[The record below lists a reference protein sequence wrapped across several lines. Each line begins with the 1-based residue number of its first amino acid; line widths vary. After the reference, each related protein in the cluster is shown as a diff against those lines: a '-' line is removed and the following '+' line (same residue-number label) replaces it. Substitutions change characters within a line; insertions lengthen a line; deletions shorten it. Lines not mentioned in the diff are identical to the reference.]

1 MPASDVEEAVQT
13 AIHYA
18 AHPKIS
24 RAWQSRKGT
33 GWLWYAAALAVGG
46 LLLYLKWRASG
57 LEDQLTTLF
66 VLTAVI
72 GGYFWIF
79 IPMRLPDFYDQNKIS
94 FFYDGPL
101 RMNLLGVRFTNR
113 NWPFVVRAAR
123 AWSCVLL
130 VLLPLL
136 YLVLTW
142 LLFPEGVALNSAV
155 LFGFLG
161 SFFIPLYLAAVR
173 HA

>member
-1 MPASDVEEAVQT
+1 
-13 AIHYA
+13 
-18 AHPKIS
+18 
-24 RAWQSRKGT
+24 
-33 GWLWYAAALAVGG
+33 
-46 LLLYLKWRASG
+46 
-57 LEDQLTTLF
+57 
-66 VLTAVI
+66 
-72 GGYFWIF
+72 
-79 IPMRLPDFYDQNKIS
+79 MRLPDFYDQNKIS

-123 AWSCVLL
+123 VWSCVLL

-142 LLFPEGVALNSAV
+142 LLFTEGVALNSAV